1 MQGSSSLPAA
11 LGSSKW
17 IASFLAK
24 NRSDDDIYVRT
35 QSPRASH
42 NEVKFQRLYQK
53 ATAEL
58 RTVFRSTKSA
68 DSELHNN
75 KALKEN
81 LKNTPKQQEKSTWAI
96 LFDTKSGN
104 KLHKRTRS
112 APINTHVPHVLETI
126 GEEQE
131 DQESSALKSLV
142 KAAQESEQDPKTI
155 TVTPQNSN
163 ERASQDA
170 DNASIPTT
178 CTVIIR
184 QATFNDEEE
193 VRVNNAQNQ
202 TSTSLNA
209 RNPKTVSFDIPSSRE
224 SRKKASS
231 ITSSIFSF
239 MEKVVR
245 LGKSSSSK
253 KSTKPRLE
261 PRMEPSGYKKT
272 MDRRPILK
280 WNLPQ
285 EDNAMGNLI
294 RDFSGPLTPPDSLDA
309 STPPPSNGLGRSITN
324 VSAFDNSVED
334 LIPMPAKRPTWA
346 RPISDSESMQDFDD
360 DKIHNPRLRP
370 KHKLV
375 RKKAKTKAKEGTL
388 SIYTC
393 PTHTDNVP
401 DDSTIMSDEEAHT
414 TPAVETEDQ
423 AYERHNACIQR
434 VKELYDR
441 NGIDRNGKFLEWEP
455 KQREAVEQRQVREM
469 TEDLEQP
476 PQDIQTE
483 DKDET
488 EPLHPE
494 TVVDEKTAPSQD
506 DTQQEVNVNKTSAQ
520 ELPTQEPLTQ
530 ESPIEEPSDQ
540 KSPGQQ
546 VTALDA
552 TAAIPNNEV
561 TSPDATVV
569 VSDQGPHDE
578 QPAEHEPNT
587 GALTDDTA
595 STSTWEYNE
604 DIPLPLGARLTE
616 AAMVEHQ
623 NDEYSAFFKSL
634 QKVREKSPDRF
645 CGRQGSFSVRAWL
658 DQTYDNED
666 ELVKDVPTINFSH
679 DAPSTAEEEDEDDTL
694 SALDYYPTKEETD
707 AALSHPNAP
716 KILGS
721 KPQEAREIWNRELRS
736 YNLATLKK
744 EELQSQVHSS
754 LARNEII
761 EDEHDRA
768 DRVAYLYLQKKKA
781 QENEIDASKA
791 AQIRHVHKVC
801 REFEAALQEVQRRA
815 ALANKEATDAK
826 ICLRYLQRNY
836 YAMEES
842 IHQLT
847 ETLGHQRADNL
858 VDAMELVRQTEREE
872 QINYRDI
879 ERLDLA
885 EPESPDSY
893 GATEYVARRAQGD
906 SNIGPEAEEEEDPT
920 AIFF

>member
-11 LGSSKW
+11 LGSGKW

-24 NRSDDDIYVRT
+24 NRNDDNIYART
-35 QSPRASH
+35 QSPRASQ
-42 NEVKFQRLYQK
+42 NEVKFQELYQK

-68 DSELHNN
+68 DSELHAS

-81 LKNTPKQQEKSTWAI
+81 PKNTQKQQKKPTWAI
-96 LFDTKSGN
+96 LFDTKYGN

-112 APINTHVPHVLETI
+112 APTNTHVPHVLETI

-155 TVTPQNSN
+155 TVTPKTTTPTPQNSN
-163 ERASQDA
+163 EHASQDA
-170 DNASIPTT
+170 DNASIHTT
-178 CTVIIR
+178 CTVIIQ

-202 TSTSLNA
+202 TSTSTDA
-209 RNPKTVSFDIPSSRE
+209 RKPKTVSFDLPSSKE

-261 PRMEPSGYKKT
+261 PRLEPSGYKKT

-294 RDFSGPLTPPDSLDA
+294 RDFSGPLTPPDSLDT
-309 STPPPSNGLGRSITN
+309 STPTPSNWLSRSITN

-346 RPISDSESMQDFDD
+346 RPISDSESMPDFDD
-360 DKIHNPRLRP
+360 YKIRNPRLRP
-370 KHKLV
+370 KYKLV
-375 RKKAKTKAKEGTL
+375 RKKAKTKANE
-388 SIYTC
+388 
-393 PTHTDNVP
+393 

-414 TPAVETEDQ
+414 TPAIETEDQ
-423 AYERHNACIQR
+423 AYERHHACIQR

-441 NGIDRNGKFLEWEP
+441 NGIDRTGKFLEWES

-469 TEDLEQP
+469 TEDFEQP
-476 PQDIQTE
+476 PQNIQTE
-483 DKDET
+483 DKEEN
-488 EPLHPE
+488 EPLHSE

-506 DTQQEVNVNKTSAQ
+506 DTQQEVNVNKTS
-520 ELPTQEPLTQ
+520 TQEPLTH
-530 ESPIEEPSDQ
+530 ESSGEESSDQ
-540 KSPGQQ
+540 KSPDQQ

-561 TSPDATVV
+561 TSTDATVV
-569 VSDQGPHDE
+569 VSNQDPQDE

-587 GALTDDTA
+587 GAVTDDTA
-595 STSTWEYNE
+595 STSTWEHNE
-604 DIPLPLGARLTE
+604 DIHFPLGARLTE

-623 NDEYSAFFKSL
+623 NEEYSAFFKSL

-658 DQTYDNED
+658 DQTYDNEN
-666 ELVKDVPTINFSH
+666 ELVKEDPTTTLSH
-679 DAPSTAEEEDEDDTL
+679 DLSSTVEDEDDDDTL
-694 SALDYYPTKEETD
+694 SDLGYYPTKEETD

-721 KPQEAREIWNRELRS
+721 TPQEAREIWNKELLF
-736 YNLATLKK
+736 YNLARLKK
-744 EELQSQVHSS
+744 EELQSQVHFS

-768 DRVAYLYLQKKKA
+768 DRVAYLYLQKKKKKKKA
-781 QENEIDASKA
+781 QENEIDRSKA
-791 AQIRHVHKVC
+791 VQIRHVRKVC
-801 REFEAALQEVQRRA
+801 REFEQALQEVQRRA
-815 ALANKEATDAK
+815 ALANKEASDAK
-826 ICLRYLQRNY
+826 ICLRYLGRNY
-836 YAMEES
+836 EAMEES

-847 ETLGHQRADNL
+847 ETLGHQRANNL
-858 VDAMELVRQTEREE
+858 VGAMELVRQTEREE
-872 QINYRDI
+872 KIDYSDI

-893 GATEYVARRAQGD
+893 GATEFMAREAQGD
-906 SNIGPEAEEEEDPT
+906 NNVGPEAEDEDPT